1 MIYTITSP
9 LRMAN
14 CLSDY
19 FTSIGGKIG
28 DSCCDHSQTLN
39 HGRHMS
45 GNLNTLEFT
54 LHSVNESNCLLL
66 DVIKYL
72 LKL

>member
-28 DSCCDHSQTLN
+28 DSCSDHSQTLN

-45 GNLNTLEFT
+45 GNQ
-54 LHSVNESNCLLL
+54 S
-66 DVIKYL
+66 KYFGIYFAFS
-72 LKL
+72 